1 MTYYIYNIYIHIYIY
16 IKYMCIYI
24 YTMARPGTCST
35 VPETTK
41 TTKFE
46 AFFGIAQ
53 PARMEWCGRWTS
65 GGANLAS
72 QSSMRAMMEP
82 RAASE
87 LSMVIFGRWLMM
99 IVDFLSE
106 HSKWWCIQNGDACWI
121 LLADWC
127 WKKLV
132 YTLINLVQN
141 VVTAC
146 TKLAFLATLW
156 FTNWSDTNILRVLP
170 DMFVHKYPRIGEAAN
185 SNGWLY

>member
-1 MTYYIYNIYIHIYIY
+1 
-16 IKYMCIYI
+16 
-24 YTMARPGTCST
+24 MARPGTCST

-46 AFFGIAQ
+46 ESRHR
-53 PARMEWCGRWTS
+53 PAMCQDGVMWQVNLR
-65 GGANLAS
+65 GANLAS

-82 RAASE
+82 RAAASDLVQTKRLKNVKKNTQE
-87 LSMVIFGRWLMM
+87 LSMVIFGRWLS
-99 IVDFLSE
+99 ISSE
-106 HSKWWCIQNGDACWI
+106 HS
-121 LLADWC
+121 
-127 WKKLV
+127 LV
-132 YTLINLVQN
+132 MLVGRLMLEETGTLWYLVQN

-156 FTNWSDTNILRVLP
+156 FTNWSDTNIFRVLP